1 MPPSSSRQLVTYQES
16 GLGVIE
22 YSEVVAAL
30 NEKKAFNETSAV
42 YSGRTFWNWKVRTVK
57 QFKKTHAHPTFG
69 DSTAR
74 KLRDRYNDINKQ
86 KRAVDNKKS
95 RLKRGRPLLLGAVL
109 GEKVNSTSIILYS

>member
-1 MPPSSSRQLVTYQES
+1 MKRVQFTEEERFEIGKYAPVNGATN
-16 GLGVIE
+16 
-22 YSEVVAAL
+22 A
-30 NEKKAFNETSAV
+30 
-42 YSGRTFWNWKVRTVK
+42 VK

-86 KRAVDNKKS
+86 KRAVDNKKP
-95 RLKRGRPLLLGAVL
+95 RLKLGRPLLLGAVL